1 MLDKSIFVLKSFS
14 ISRVSIYGLKV
25 IFQIKHV
32 EDKLMTDDYKINDIT
47 VTAHH
52 TLHNTPT
59 STETIILPLK

>member
-47 VTAHH
+47 AHYTTHYTAHTH
-52 TLHNTPT
+52 
-59 STETIILPLK
+59 EY

>member
-47 VTAHH
+47 VTHYTAHTH
-52 TLHNTPT
+52 
-59 STETIILPLK
+59 EY

>member
-47 VTAHH
+47 AHYT
-52 TLHNTPT
+52 TLHTH
-59 STETIILPLK
+59 EY

>member
-47 VTAHH
+47 IAVTTHY
-52 TLHNTPT
+52 TLHTH
-59 STETIILPLK
+59 EY